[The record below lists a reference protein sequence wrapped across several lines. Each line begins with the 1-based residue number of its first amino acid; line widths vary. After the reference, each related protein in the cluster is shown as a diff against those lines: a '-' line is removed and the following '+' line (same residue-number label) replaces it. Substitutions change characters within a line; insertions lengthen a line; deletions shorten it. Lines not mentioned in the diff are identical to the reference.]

1 MLGKLLKYDL
11 KWIYKA
17 VVVFYILAFLF
28 SVIGRGLNSIE
39 NSLVFKTV
47 GQISMAF
54 AVGMMISSLINCL
67 MRSWARF
74 VRNVYKDES
83 YLTHTLPVKK
93 NTIYVSKVLAAI
105 ICIFTTVLVI
115 ITCLAICYYSQ
126 ANIDNLKSVLEITA
140 STYNTTVLNLIF
152 IISTLIFIEIVF
164 VLLIG
169 YVGIIIGHQF
179 NNGKMVKSIATAI
192 VLYMLTQLLSLAGIY
207 ILGIFNTQVMNLIN
221 TTDMISI
228 DSIKNILYF
237 AIGIYIIYI
246 VIYYLV
252 AKRQLERGVNVE

>member
-1 MLGKLLKYDL
+1 
-11 KWIYKA
+11 
-17 VVVFYILAFLF
+17 
-28 SVIGRGLNSIE
+28 
-39 NSLVFKTV
+39 
-47 GQISMAF
+47 
-54 AVGMMISSLINCL
+54 